1 MVRVLV
7 LVLLVLALVLVLAL
21 ACAAS
26 RCSLCAV
33 KLPVETRGVLGC
45 MRGLGLRAV

>member
-7 LVLLVLALVLVLAL
+7 LVLLVLVLVLAL

-33 KLPVETRGVLGC
+33 KLPVETRGALGC
-45 MRGLGLRAV
+45 LRVLGLRAV

>member
-7 LVLLVLALVLVLAL
+7 LVLLVLVLAL

-33 KLPVETRGVLGC
+33 KLPVETRGVLGK
-45 MRGLGLRAV
+45 